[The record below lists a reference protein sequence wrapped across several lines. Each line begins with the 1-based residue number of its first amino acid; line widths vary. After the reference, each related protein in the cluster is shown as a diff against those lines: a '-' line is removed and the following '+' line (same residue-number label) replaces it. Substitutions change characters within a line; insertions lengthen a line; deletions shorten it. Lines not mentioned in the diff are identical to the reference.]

1 MYHGIMIKN
10 FYDLNAWL
18 KGHELVLLIY
28 KITNFFPKEERFSLV
43 DQIRRA
49 SVSVTSNIAEG
60 FSRQSKKEKIQF
72 YFMALGSLTEIQSQL
87 FVSKDL
93 SFMDK
98 REFQECFELTV
109 VIQKLLN
116 GLIKSCKK

>member
-1 MYHGIMIKN
+1 MIKS
-10 FYDLNAWL
+10 FYDLNAWR

-49 SVSVTSNIAEG
+49 SVSVTSNVAKG
-60 FSRQSKKEKIQF
+60 FSRQSEKEKIQF
-72 YFMALGSLTEIQSQL
+72 YFMALGLLTEVQSQL

-93 SFMDK
+93 GFINK
-98 REFQECFELTV
+98 REFQKCFELTV
-109 VIQKLLN
+109 VVQKLLN
-116 GLIKSCKK
+116 GLVKSCKK